1 MTQLKDPGKDK
12 GNRKDRKDAT
22 LKAWK
27 RPSSKKDRD
36 KAREERI
43 KAWGG
48 DVCQ

>member
-1 MTQLKDPGKDK
+1 MSRLADPGKDK
-12 GNRKDRKDAT
+12 GKREDRKAARM
-22 LKAWK
+22 KAWK

-43 KAWGG
+43 NAWGG